1 MWRKFL
7 NSAAL
12 AAPTHKGLGKMF
24 DGTSTQVVASTI
36 NKWRAKII

>member
-1 MWRKFL
+1 MWRKPL

-12 AAPTHKGLGKMF
+12 AAPTHKEPGRVS
-24 DGTSTQVVASTI
+24 DGTSTQIVVWMI